1 MLRGLAVDPLG
12 FKPALVYPFEALP
25 SRKRL
30 ICELR
35 PALTQLERSRREPG
49 REHVDAL
56 PLRGR

>member
-1 MLRGLAVDPLG
+1 MILG
-12 FKPALVYPFEALP
+12 FKPAVVYPFEALP